1 MACIGSNNDHGTV
14 ASGSPCHPVTLSP
27 CHRPVTLSSCLH
39 KPVSRLVGALPSRGL
54 LIAAALVLLHLT
66 HPLTWGRS
74 VPDVWFAPVGIG
86 IALVAWFGPRIL
98 WLVIADSLLVAL
110 QTQLTGA
117 VATRNVLAGTGLEA
131 ILNAAEAWAAWWCYH
146 RLARGSRNLDDPRS
160 ATLFLFLVP
169 GLVVGCF
176 AGLRALGFWLSD
188 PAGQSFVYW
197 LGSFWLS
204 SALGVLGMTPFLLV
218 MVTPLLCRLG
228 LVRRGFANCDDLAV
242 FSTQLTLGDC
252 LEIGGLALGTSILG
266 LMLLKPTAGQDMAG
280 WQLWGVP
287 LLLIVWASLRQGLR
301 GGIVVTGSAAVFT
314 LTLASFL
321 SQDGT
326 ANSLLQSNVLAQ
338 CSTALLVAASATC
351 IRTSEARYRQVVGH
365 IPVVLYSARVVQAR
379 DTAVAA
385 FSASA
390 ASGCRN
396 AHADVGMAPGDVQIT
411 FVSPASLTLLGK
423 RPEELLG
430 DFETWLERV
439 DHRDREVVLAAVRQ
453 LTLQSQP
460 VTCEYRIAQPSEVS
474 ETSEGCDSVLGAA
487 NAAPHNSKVISHPTH
502 IPKDRWVRDM
512 LVPDF
517 GPGGRLEGWQGV
529 VTDITEQ
536 RALADDLRRT
546 TSMFHALV
554 ANLPAGVFFVQG
566 LSGRPIL
573 VNARAR
579 QLLGQ
584 REDPAAGLDHFSQV
598 YRLYRHDGTPYPV
611 EELPV
616 SAALRRGASC
626 MRDDIVVHRPDGRNV
641 PLVSWAAPIEMS
653 GHGQPDAAVWVLE
666 DLTALHKAEEAR
678 RKTEAR
684 LRAVI
689 ETMAEALIVQDQTG
703 KILECNP
710 AACAILGLGPD
721 QFRGRSLLDSSW
733 TWLRE
738 DGRPLPADEHPVR
751 RSCQSGQP
759 VRNVILGIHH
769 PKAKGAEDGEWRM
782 ENGEWR
788 MENGKSN
795 VTTALHPPPSI
806 FHPAALEVRW
816 VLVNCM
822 PLALG
827 QDKVLDRVVTTVA
840 DITAYRHAQD
850 VLRLSEEKYRGL
862 VESLP
867 LMVVQLDCDGRITY
881 VNPATQ
887 AITGYSLDDLPEP
900 AAWQALI
907 APEDLRSL
915 LANRSA
921 ILAGETIRTELHY
934 RAKDGSDKVGHAIIQ
949 PRWQSDGEVVAGM
962 TALIVDM
969 TLQRR
974 LEQDLQRSQRLDL
987 VGRLASGIAHDFN
1000 NLLSVALTLTELARD
1015 NIPPDHPSYANLRR
1029 AAEAGEQAAQLAEQL
1044 LAFGR
1049 QRRAA
1054 KRRVDVNAV
1063 AQRSLELLRSTL
1075 PPSIDVV
1082 HSLKDADLCVQADE
1096 MQLQQVL
1103 MNLCLNARDSMPEG
1117 GRLVV
1122 RTELADSWVH
1132 LSVEDTGQG
1141 IAEGIKDKIFDPFF
1155 STKERG
1161 TGLGLAVVQQ
1171 IVENFGGRIEV
1182 SSRAGVGSRFDIWL
1196 PRDQSQNA
1204 QTPEPASEESDAATQ
1219 LAAAT

>member
-27 CHRPVTLSSCLH
+27 CHRPVTLSPCLH
-39 KPVSRLVGALPSRGL
+39 KPVSRLVGALPSRVL

-242 FSTQLTLGDC
+242 FSTQLTWGDC
-252 LEIGGLALGTSILG
+252 LEIGGLALGTSLLG

-411 FVSPASLTLLGK
+411 FVSPASLILLGK

-439 DHRDREVVLAAVRQ
+439 DQRDREVVLAAVRQ
-453 LTLQSQP
+453 LTHQPQP
-460 VTCEYRIAQPSEVS
+460 VTCEYRIAQPSEVASPCLRFGPVSGTVARSVSGGVAEGS
-474 ETSEGCDSVLGAA
+474 EHDVLGAA
-487 NAAPHNSKVISHPTH
+487 NPVPHDSKVISHPTH

-566 LSGRPIL
+566 PSGRPIL

-666 DLTALHKAEEAR
+666 DLTTLHKAEEAR
-678 RKTEAR
+678 RKTEAH

-738 DGRPLPADEHPVR
+738 DGLPLPADEHPVR

-759 VRNVILGIHH
+759 VRNVVLGIQS
-769 PKAKGAEDGEWRM
+769 PDRETGRQGDRETGRQGDRETGRQGDKET
-782 ENGEWR
+782 
-788 MENGKSN
+788 SQ
-795 VTTALHPPPSI
+795 TAGSLSPCLPVCTS
-806 FHPAALEVRW
+806 VRW

-840 DITAYRHAQD
+840 DITAYRHALD

-881 VNPATQ
+881 VNPAAQT
-887 AITGYSLDDLPEP
+887 ITGYSLNDLPEP

-915 LANRSA
+915 LASRSA

-934 RAKDGSDKVGHAIIQ
+934 RAKDGSDKVGHAVIQ
-949 PRWQSDGEVVAGM
+949 PRWQSDGKVLAGM

-974 LEQDLQRSQRLDL
+974 LEQDLQRSQRLNL

-1122 RTELADSWVH
+1122 RTELADELGAFVGRGH
-1132 LSVEDTGQG
+1132 RPGNRGGDQGQDFRSVLFHQG
-1141 IAEGIKDKIFDPFF
+1141 TRHRA
-1155 STKERG
+1155 G
-1161 TGLGLAVVQQ
+1161 TGC
-1171 IVENFGGRIEV
+1171 
-1182 SSRAGVGSRFDIWL
+1182 RATNR
-1196 PRDQSQNA
+1196 
-1204 QTPEPASEESDAATQ
+1204 
-1219 LAAAT
+1219 